1 MACTLCIHSLFQNAN
16 KMLKTVFAF
25 NSSHIPPLLV
35 FHGVICDDAH
45 LICSSLIVAYLPC
58 LQGFLK
64 QGESKSTRCDEIEA
78 LIKKGCP
85 PNNVENP
92 RGAVLVNENK
102 TVTNRKKDVAEKL
115 KPDEITQI
123 QPQKLTL
130 NLRAG
135 TS

>member
-1 MACTLCIHSLFQNAN
+1 MYSKFCI
-16 KMLKTVFAF
+16 V
-25 NSSHIPPLLV
+25 
-35 FHGVICDDAH
+35 
-45 LICSSLIVAYLPC
+45 

-85 PNNVENP
+85 QSNVENP
-92 RGAVLVNENK
+92 RGAVNVIENK

-115 KPDEITQI
+115 KPDQITQI

-135 TS
+135 TI